1 MVHKKIASLETIE
14 AETSNRDSSS
24 ETRYGGPRNSGT
36 MITNRANANAE
47 YMRTERRIASALR
60 DNVRRSG
67 ESSIN
72 LNGSLV
78 ATSHRCGRRPGTL
91 VKLQSH
97 DSSPYLEGVGIGVG
111 INH

>member
-1 MVHKKIASLETIE
+1 
-14 AETSNRDSSS
+14 
-24 ETRYGGPRNSGT
+24 
-36 MITNRANANAE
+36 MITNSANANAE

-67 ESSIN
+67 EGSIN

-97 DSSPYLEGVGIGVG
+97 DSSPYLEGGWNWSWNQPLIPDSLLDCQ
-111 INH
+111 IRIFSYQPQMRKISSDLLHDLWRK